1 MLGVKS
7 REETMTQE
15 LLTTIEGGVAVL
27 TMNRPESLNALSGD
41 MLKALAEQTQKLAHD
56 SAIGCV
62 VLTGAGSAFC
72 AGGDVKGMAAGGRM
86 ASASLEEKARDLR
99 ARMEASRLLHEMP
112 KPTIAMVNGVAAGA
126 GLSLALACDMRIAAK
141 SARMT
146 TAFAKVGFSGDFG
159 GHYFLHRLIGTA
171 KARELYF
178 TADILDS
185 AQIEAL
191 GLANKVVD
199 DAQLEAET
207 MAFCK
212 KLAAGPRVAH
222 ALMKGNMKIAEEGT
236 LVEALEGEAWRLT
249 RARDTE
255 DHKEAARAFVE
266 KRKPGFKGR

>member
-1 MLGVKS
+1 MS
-7 REETMTQE
+7 D
-15 LLTTIEGGVAVL
+15 LLTRNEDGVLVL
-27 TMNRPESLNALSGD
+27 TMNRPDAMNALTSEMTTL
-41 MLKALAEQTQKLAHD
+41 MLEALRNAVDNDEV
-56 SAIGCV
+56 GCV
-62 VLTGAGSAFC
+62 LVTGAGPRAFC
-72 AGGDVKGMAAGGRM
+72 SGGDVKAM
-86 ASASLEEKARDLR
+86 ASGTKNAGTFESKVNDLR
-99 ARMEASRLLHEMP
+99 SRMEVSRLLHEMP
-112 KPTIAMVNGVAAGA
+112 LPTVAMVNGVAAGA
-126 GLSLALACDMRIAAK
+126 GLSIALACDMRVVGR

-185 AQIEAL
+185 KQIEAL
-191 GLANKVVD
+191 GLANRVVD

-236 LVEALEGEAWRLT
+236 LIEALDGEAWRLT

-266 KRKPGFKGR
+266 KRKPVFKGR

>member
-1 MLGVKS
+1 MS
-7 REETMTQE
+7 D
-15 LLTTIEGGVAVL
+15 LLTRNEDGVLVL
-27 TMNRPESLNALSGD
+27 TMNRPDAMNALTSD
-41 MLKALAEQTQKLAHD
+41 MTTLMLEALRNAVD
-56 SAIGCV
+56 NDDVGCV
-62 VLTGAGSAFC
+62 MVTGAGPRAFC
-72 AGGDVKGMAAGGRM
+72 SGGDVKAMATGAKNAGTFE
-86 ASASLEEKARDLR
+86 SKVNDLR
-99 ARMEASRLLHEMP
+99 SRMEVSRLLHEMP
-112 KPTIAMVNGVAAGA
+112 LPTVAMVNGVAAGA
-126 GLSLALACDMRIAAK
+126 GLSIALACDMRYVGR

-185 AQIEAL
+185 AQIDAL
-191 GLANKVVD
+191 GLANRVVD

-212 KLAAGPRVAH
+212 KLASGPRVAH

-266 KRKPGFKGR
+266 KRKPVFKGR